1 MSDAQTT
8 TYLDR
13 LLELFEEKLKRF
25 RLSLTLL
32 LIGTTVFFFLIFFP
46 YMTLLGNR
54 EACRV
59 NQQPCTQLEKSK
71 LDERVSEVTTSW
83 GKIPISTAE
92 VTVLFPLGVAF
103 GFVNVVTQLL
113 GLMRLRR
120 AITQQVKALSNN
132 MDVTVIAPLLIDS
145 KQSLMDQISGGIVL
159 ILPFL
164 VFLYSVK
171 MILFRLE
178 TLKNKLPYI
187 QNVRFY
193 HSIYLLSAL
202 AAIYSLVKL
211 GCNFLQENRFE
222 KNNQSDSLDHVK

>member
-32 LIGTTVFFFLIFFP
+32 LIGTTAFFFLIFFP
-46 YMTLLGNR
+46 YMTFLGNR
-54 EACRV
+54 ADC
-59 NQQPCTQLEKSK
+59 QKSCPKLEKFELDNRACQVCSEK
-71 LDERVSEVTTSW
+71 LRKSGLDKRFSEITTSW

-103 GFVNVVTQLL
+103 GFVNVVTQLQ

-120 AITQQVKALSNN
+120 AITQQVKTLSNN
-132 MDVTVIAPLLIDS
+132 MDVTMIAPLLIDP

-164 VFLYSVK
+164 VFLFSVN
-171 MILFRLE
+171 MILFRPE
-178 TLKNKLPYI
+178 TLKSELPYN
-187 QNVRFY
+187 QNVQFY

-202 AAIYSLVKL
+202 AATYSRATAHI
-211 GCNFLQENRFE
+211 F
-222 KNNQSDSLDHVK
+222 

>member
-32 LIGTTVFFFLIFFP
+32 LIGTTAFFFLIFFP

-54 EACRV
+54 ENCRV
-59 NQQPCTQLEKSK
+59 NQQSCTKLEKNK
-71 LDERVSEVTTSW
+71 LDERFSEVTTNW

-103 GFVNVVTQLL
+103 GFVNVVTQLP

-120 AITQQVKALSNN
+120 AITQQVKALNNN
-132 MDVTVIAPLLIDS
+132 MDVTIIAPLLIDP
-145 KQSLMDQISGGIVL
+145 KQSAIDQISGGIVL

-164 VFLYSVK
+164 VFLFSVN
-171 MILFRLE
+171 MILIRLE
-178 TLKNKLPYI
+178 TLRNKLPYI

-202 AAIYSLVKL
+202 MATYSLVKL
-211 GCNFLQENRFE
+211 GYSFLQENRFE
-222 KNNQSDSLDHVK
+222 KNNQSDHPPI